1 MSALSKPQQQQL
13 FIPSAVLAWVF
24 PGLGY
29 LHRGETLRGLLV
41 MGAVGTL
48 MLVGVLVG
56 GIQVC
61 DASHNP
67 VAGMVQR
74 GSLPGVILNVV
85 ASKARPAETMSFSGE
100 STQAMIDSTGGKP
113 EEIGLIFTAVAG
125 FLNLMAIVGSL
136 TPLPKEP
143 VKSEDDDA
151 TQAELQKVP
160 ESAIDKVAIEGQQA
174 GDGK

>member
-1 MSALSKPQQQQL
+1 LSKPPQQQL

-29 LHRGETLRGLLV
+29 LHRGQTLRGLLV
-41 MGAVGTL
+41 MASVGTL
-48 MLVGVLVG
+48 ILVGVLVG

-61 DASHNP
+61 DATHNP

-85 ASKARPAETMSFSGE
+85 ASKSRSAQTMSLGGEFSP
-100 STQAMIDSTGGKP
+100 TLMDSTGGKP

-136 TPLPKEP
+136 TPLPKETDP
-143 VKSEDDDA
+143 EADAGADASTAAATPGSPLENGPQKAA
-151 TQAELQKVP
+151 TQGEPV
-160 ESAIDKVAIEGQQA
+160 
-174 GDGK
+174 